1 MVYRNYCKN
10 LKRFVEFHTNYM
22 ENILYNIS
30 YKKEYNQNVISISYG
45 NIYFNPPNNILK
57 VSKQNISYL

>member
-1 MVYRNYCKN
+1 MVYHNYRKD
-10 LKRFVEFHTNYM
+10 LKKFVEFHINYM

-30 YKKEYNQNVISISYG
+30 YKKEYNQKVISYG

-57 VSKQNISYL
+57 VSKERY